1 MPYPHSEVQ
10 QLSQELIQ
18 WNSRIHTRFMH
29 SKNHCSITIKCFTNQ
44 TWMSTIEQTQW
55 QISTIDHLRPN
66 SNLLYHWP
74 STTLT
79 SSIPKQHNTLS
90 QTATFMH
97 KLLRNNKTLTTIWT
111 ISSRPN
117 SSEIALSLKAS
128 SSSAS
133 TKPIRAA
140 THSKSLSKYPPTSTL
155 KTRHSSCRWSESRT
169 SRMLS
174 IAREAWYLQRAVM
187 VWRSI

>member
-1 MPYPHSEVQ
+1 M
-10 QLSQELIQ
+10 
-18 WNSRIHTRFMH
+18 F
-29 SKNHCSITIKCFTNQ
+29 
-44 TWMSTIEQTQW
+44 TIEQTQW
-55 QISTIDHLRPN
+55 QISTIDHLHPN
-66 SNLLYHWP
+66 SNLPYHWL
-74 STTLT
+74 SITST
-79 SSIPKQHNTLS
+79 SSIPKQHSTLS

-111 ISSRPN
+111 TNSRPN

-140 THSKSLSKYPPTSTL
+140 THSTSLPKYPPPSTL

-187 VWRSI
+187 AWRSI